1 MLTSFGPDI
10 WIAEGPTLKA
20 GLGFRYPTR
29 MAIIRLA
36 DGGLFVWSP
45 TAPDPALVA
54 DVERLGPVS
63 VLVAPNSLH
72 DSFIGAWKSAF
83 PAARMLAAPGLRKR
97 RTDLSWDGELDD
109 APQAEWSR
117 DIDHVVMGG
126 NAITTEIVFFHRASG
141 TVLFTDLL
149 QQFPEGWFSGWQALV
164 ARLDLMIGREPQVPR
179 KFRVAFTDKRAARMA
194 LRRILAWPAERVLM
208 AHGTPV
214 TRDAKALLA
223 RGFSWLAR

>member
-1 MLTSFGPDI
+1 MLTSFAPDI
-10 WIAEGPTLKA
+10 WIAAGPTLKA
-20 GLGFRYPTR
+20 GLGFHYPTR

-54 DVERLGPVS
+54 AVRALGPAR

-83 PAARMLAAPGLRKR
+83 PDARMLAAPGLRQR
-97 RTDLSWDGELDD
+97 RADLAWDGEIGD
-109 APQAEWSR
+109 APQLDWSA
-117 DIDHVVMGG
+117 DIGHVIMAG
-126 NAITTEIVFFHRASG
+126 NAITTEVVFFHRASG

-149 QQFPEGWFSGWQALV
+149 QQFPESWFSGWRALV
-164 ARLDLMIGREPQVPR
+164 ARLDLMVGREPAVPR
-179 KFRVAFTDKRAARMA
+179 KFRIAFTDKRAARTA
-194 LRRILAWPAERVLM
+194 LDRVLAWPAERVLM

-214 TRDAKALLA
+214 TSDAKALLA
-223 RGFSWLAR
+223 RAFKWLAN